1 MMRDHRILS
10 GRVSGLGLV
19 LAMSASVSA
28 GPDLIC
34 SEITSAASFGF
45 ADGRVAYSF
54 GTTLCNIGDAELPW
68 DANTNEHPLI
78 SQTLYKLKDH
88 QLTQIGIGFVRH
100 TTIPLAG
107 NACGLDCTP
116 AGFDALGV
124 GCSDTS
130 SSAINGAQG
139 LMGPR
144 SEVNAFTGDFPY
156 PFTAINQTGDA
167 IYKRLQVDLGD
178 MSDPDALYFVE
189 TQVITSAET
198 DAAIRNNNVS
208 YRQVL
213 FSPGS
218 ANASLTGPTYTQQ
231 PAIFAWRDHGNGI
244 GIPDPDV
251 LITQA
256 TIPNDGIIHAGSR
269 ATDLDDGTWR
279 YDYAIH
285 NQNSSQGIGWIEHS
299 LGVFG
304 DAHALA
310 FESVA
315 YHDDLD
321 ELIDDSDWLT
331 EFFDCDTYN
340 LWFADGFV
348 TNPLANEIRWG
359 TTSSF
364 SFITSTEPRKEVA
377 YGLTIGYN
385 IASAADGEPYFLNDI
400 DAVGP
405 PSGEF
410 CVCPADLNGD
420 GTLNFFDVSAFI
432 QLMASGGDYNGDG
445 MSNFFDVSDY
455 IQDFSAGCP

>member
-1 MMRDHRILS
+1 MLIKMCNVFIV
-10 GRVSGLGLV
+10 GCAVGI
-19 LAMSASVSA
+19 ASAS
-28 GPDLIC
+28 PDLIC
-34 SEITSAASFGF
+34 SEINGATSFGF
-45 ADGRVAYSF
+45 VDGKVAYSF
-54 GTTLCNIGDAELPW
+54 GTTVCNIGDAPVDWVAE
-68 DANTNEHPLI
+68 TNQHPLF
-78 SQTLYKLKDH
+78 SQTLYKLKDR
-88 QLTQIGIGFVRH
+88 QLTQIGIGFVRNGI
-100 TTIPLAG
+100 IPLAG

-116 AGFDALGV
+116 AGFDALGA
-124 GCSDTS
+124 GCSTS
-130 SSAINGAQG
+130 NASSINGSQG
-139 LMGPR
+139 SMGPR
-144 SEVNAFTGDFPY
+144 TEINAFTGDFPY
-156 PFTAINQTGDA
+156 PFTSIGQTGNA
-167 IYKRLQVDLGD
+167 IYKRLQVDLAD
-178 MSDPDALYFVE
+178 VSDPDALYFIE
-189 TQVITSAET
+189 TQIITSAEANPEDRT
-198 DAAIRNNNVS
+198 NNTS

-244 GIPDPDV
+244 GMPDPDV

-331 EFFDCDTYN
+331 EFFDCDSYN
-340 LWFADGFV
+340 SWYADGFV

-364 SFITSTEPRKEVA
+364 SFITATEPREEVA
-377 YGLTIGYN
+377 YGLTIGYS

-400 DAVGP
+400 DAVSPQNGDICLCP
-405 PSGEF
+405 P
-410 CVCPADLNGD
+410 DLNGD
-420 GTLNFFDVSAFI
+420 DQLNFFDISAFLGFFLA
-432 QLMASGGDYNGDG
+432 QDSQADFTGDG
-445 MSNFFDVSDY
+445 VFNFFD
-455 IQDFSAGCP
+455 ISAFLSAYSNGCP